1 LPIPPYHPSDQ
12 IVYHFFE
19 VFTTVLELYS
29 ESDESTLI
37 IFTVSE
43 LCVNSLVFMD
53 LIFMMAIENYDFVSI
68 SVKQYVTLE
77 VKELTFCTKET
88 G

>member
-1 LPIPPYHPSDQ
+1 
-12 IVYHFFE
+12 
-19 VFTTVLELYS
+19 
-29 ESDESTLI
+29 
-37 IFTVSE
+37 
-43 LCVNSLVFMD
+43 VFMD